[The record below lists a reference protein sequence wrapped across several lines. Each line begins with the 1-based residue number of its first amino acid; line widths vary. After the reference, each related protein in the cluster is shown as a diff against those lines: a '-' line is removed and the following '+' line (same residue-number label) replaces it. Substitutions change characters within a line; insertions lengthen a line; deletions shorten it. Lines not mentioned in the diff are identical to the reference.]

1 MTAPT
6 DLPAAPTWPTCQAA
20 DGCGGIRV
28 SDRDAC
34 LAHLDKSQLAD
45 WLATLGPGSDLDLRG
60 TQVETKRLARL
71 LTALHDERGRPRLG
85 YVYFD
90 GAQFKGEAR
99 FNEAQFSGPA
109 GFNGA
114 QFNDDAVFRGAQFN
128 EDARFSGAQFNED
141 AGFHEAQF
149 SGEAWFH
156 EAQFSGPAQFS
167 GALFSRY
174 APFDGAQFDRDA
186 GFNEAQFSGPAEFS
200 GAQFSGSATFS
211 GARFSGPAG
220 FNEAQFNEDA
230 RFNEARFSGPA
241 EFDGAQFSGSAGF
254 DEAQFNEDARFNEA
268 RFSGSAGFDEAQF
281 NEDARFNEARFSG
294 PAGFNEAQFSR
305 DAGFRGAQFSKDA
318 RFEAARFARPVTLG
332 PLLVR
337 GTLRLASASFE
348 DTLVVEAVAARVRM
362 DRATCAADVRLQLR
376 YAEVVLDA
384 ARLAQPMTLAA
395 ADPFRRPTDPRPARF
410 DETAFAP
417 PGQSPTP
424 RLLSVRATDVANLV
438 VTDLTLA
445 PCRFAG
451 AHHLDQLRL
460 EGALRFAQ
468 PPRGL
473 RIGRAWPP
481 AWWWTRRQTLAEEHA
496 WRATRPKG
504 AGWHDRETQSPAWL
518 AEATGQPP
526 RVIGPERLAVLYRA
540 LRQAQESRKNE
551 PGAADF
557 YYGEME
563 MRRLASS
570 TAWAERVI
578 LFAYWL
584 VAGYGLRG
592 LRALAALSVV
602 VVALAGLFHAVGFL
616 PAHPG
621 LSWWDSLLYTAGST
635 LSISDDSLKLTA
647 WGKLLRIA
655 LRLLGPLL
663 LGLALLSIRNRVK
676 R

>member
-220 FNEAQFNEDA
+220 FN
-230 RFNEARFSGPA
+230 
-241 EFDGAQFSGSAGF
+241 
-254 DEAQFNEDARFNEA
+254 
-268 RFSGSAGFDEAQF
+268 EAQF